1 MKIRLTD
8 SLFLSAAIGFFI
20 VWLLEIQRAG
30 FAQSY
35 MFLLACLSFLLAF
48 QFQRVKRRQQENT
61 VSPTVKQMIEKRKRK
76 K

>member
-48 QFQRVKRRQQENT
+48 QFQRVKRRQRENT
-61 VSPTVKQMIEKRKRK
+61 VSPTVKQMIEKRKK